1 MGVLDHVRVMTTDI
15 ERSRV
20 FYRRVLGVL
29 GYRVWHERPPNLV
42 GLGPSSATEEPLA
55 TFWLREGD
63 APSTGTLVSFT
74 VQSRE
79 LVERFHGNA
88 LEAGGTD
95 GGEPATRPFHAHYYS
110 AYVIDPD
117 GVTLEVVCHH
127 PEREG

>member
-1 MGVLDHVRVMTTDI
+1 MATDI

-20 FYRRVLGVL
+20 FYRRLLGVL
-29 GYRVWHERPPNLV
+29 GYRVWHEAPPNLV
-42 GLGPSSATEEPLA
+42 GLGPSTRTEEPLA

-74 VQSRE
+74 VESRE
-79 LVERFHGNA
+79 LVERFYANG

-95 GGEPATRPFHAHYYS
+95 GGGPATRPFHPHYYS

-117 GVTLEVVCHH
+117 GVTLEVVCHR
-127 PEREG
+127 PAGDA

>member
-1 MGVLDHVRVMTTDI
+1 MRVLDHVRVMATDI

-55 TFWLREGD
+55 SFWLREGD
-63 APSTGTLVSFT
+63 APSVGTLVSFT
-74 VQSRE
+74 VDSRE
-79 LVERFHGNA
+79 LVDQFHATG
-88 LEAGGTD
+88 LDAGGTD
-95 GGEPATRPFHAHYYS
+95 GGAPDTRPFHPHYYS

-117 GVTLEVVCHH
+117 GVTLEVVCHR
-127 PEREG
+127 PADDA

>member
-1 MGVLDHVRVMTTDI
+1 MATDI

-29 GYRVWHERPPNLV
+29 DYRVWHEAAPNLV
-42 GLGPSSATEEPLA
+42 GLGPSTATEEPLA

-74 VQSRE
+74 VDSRE
-79 LVERFHGNA
+79 LVHRFHTTA

-95 GGEPATRPFHAHYYS
+95 GGAPASRPFHPHYYS
-110 AYVIDPD
+110 AYAIDPD
-117 GVTLEVVCHH
+117 GVTIEVVCHR
-127 PEREG
+127 PAGEA

>member
-1 MGVLDHVRVMTTDI
+1 MATDI

-20 FYRRVLGVL
+20 FYRRVLGLL
-29 GYRVWHERPPNLV
+29 GYRVWHEPAPNLV
-42 GLGPSSATEEPLA
+42 GLGPSTATEEPLA

-74 VQSRE
+74 VDSRE
-79 LVERFHGNA
+79 LVEHFHADA

-95 GGEPATRPFHAHYYS
+95 GGAPATRLFHPDYYS

-117 GVTLEVVCHH
+117 GVTLEVVCHR
-127 PEREG
+127 PAGDA